1 MDAAEETVARADSPG
16 RVWWH
21 RLRWPLLLGAFD
33 CSMIL
38 VVVAINRAIPV
49 VLLVAYA
56 IGLPALFAVGG
67 LYSTRLHLDALGRAP
82 YIVWAITLAAMGVI
96 TLDFMVPGLAV
107 TPAAMFG
114 LWFDTVAALLA
125 GRLLAAPV
133 HRALFRLAAKRRALI
148 VGSGLA
154 AVLVAEKIERH
165 PELGIEAMGF
175 VDDGPRR
182 SVRGRHEPLL
192 GGLSQLCS
200 IIDATGTEVVIFGYT
215 HNATPEM
222 LSVLYQMEPNVEVL
236 MMPRFFQFVS
246 AGMRVDDLAG
256 MPLLRL
262 HRRELGLAERAFK
275 RAEDIVFAGLLALLV
290 LPFVPFIALAIKLDS
305 PGPILFSHE
314 RVGKRGKPFRM
325 YKFRSMTASAECDQE
340 ALARL
345 SDEDPRALKNRADA
359 RVTRLGSFLRK
370 SSIDELPQ
378 LINVLNGEM
387 SLVGPR
393 PAVAEEVAAYDE
405 WQKKRLTVAPGITG
419 MWQVNGRSD
428 VAFDERIWLDFM
440 YIDSWSPWLDL
451 SILLKT
457 VSAVLSARGAY

>member
-1 MDAAEETVARADSPG
+1 MDAAEETVARADSSG
-16 RVWWH
+16 RVWSH

-133 HRALFRLAAKRRALI
+133 HRALFRLGAKRRALI

-165 PELGIEAMGF
+165 PELGIEAVGF

-222 LSVLYQMEPNVEVL
+222 LSVLCQMEPNVEVL

-262 HRRELGLAERAFK
+262 HRRKLGLAERAFK
-275 RAEDIVFAGLLALLV
+275 RAEDIVFGGLLALLV